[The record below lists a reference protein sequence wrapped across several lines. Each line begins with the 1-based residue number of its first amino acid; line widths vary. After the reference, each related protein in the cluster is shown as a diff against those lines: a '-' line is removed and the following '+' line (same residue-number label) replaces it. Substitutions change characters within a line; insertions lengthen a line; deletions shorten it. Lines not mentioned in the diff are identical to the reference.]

1 MSKRI
6 LFLILAGLFTFELYI
21 FSSYFPIKAEG
32 VPRED
37 VFAEMFDHPYV
48 DEEPSVKGV
57 YVNYDSNVEY
67 MFVRA
72 NTPLEALENLGYRIG
87 SNNKVM
93 ATCNDN
99 ELLNNSIITVQTY
112 RIEIKDETFSIP
124 FETITNGSSL
134 CARLSRKTVEQAGVL
149 GVMTQRT
156 ELVYLGDELIEE
168 KIVEKKVV
176 KEPVTQILSYVGAN
190 HTPTSAQ
197 NLGYNCSHWN
207 AVVDSL
213 SATEEEKRWLKFTMK
228 WESGCNAESNKAYYK
243 GLFQWGPCLWYK
255 LYPQDNI
262 FDGYAQIRR
271 TLEKVRSGGN
281 PKYMWPA
288 VYRKY
293 VAKYGELSWLK

>member
-6 LFLILAGLFTFELYI
+6 LFLVLASLFTFELYI
-21 FSSYFPIKAEG
+21 FSSYFPIKAESI
-32 VPRED
+32 PRED
-37 VFAEMFDHPYV
+37 VFAEMFNHRYI
-48 DEEPSVKGV
+48 DEKPSVKGV

-87 SNNKVM
+87 SNNKVS
-93 ATCNDN
+93 ATCGDE

-112 RIEIKDETFSIP
+112 RIEVKDETFSIP

-134 CARLSRKTVEQAGVL
+134 CSRLSRTTVAQAGVL

-176 KEPVTQILSYVGAN
+176 KEPVTQILSYTGAN

-197 NLGYNCSHWN
+197 NLGYNCNHWN
-207 AVVDSL
+207 SVVDSL

-228 WESGCNAESNKAYYK
+228 LESGCNAESNKAYYK

-255 LYPQDNI
+255 LYPKDNI

-288 VYRKY
+288 VYKKY